1 MPRKDHLPRQTR
13 QEHIT
18 LQPNRS
24 IEFRV
29 TDDFGSFS
37 PPHWH
42 DALEIIY
49 ILEGSSIVT
58 LSDRT
63 KTVLPGQFLLIN
75 SGRIHTARC
84 PSTGNRSI
92 LMQIPDAFLANYLP
106 DPSQLWFSIDYDSTN
121 PEVQKNISQFR
132 RLLLSMMQLHEEMP
146 DGYLLTF
153 QRELFT
159 FLDLTALTPARILT
173 GYVVAGVVL
182 SALGWYAPLAE
193 FAGCGATVPL
203 LGFGHLL
210 AKGVRTALAEEG
222 AIGILTGGLTA
233 AAAGITTSL
242 VCGVVCSL
250 VGRSHDQN

>member
-75 SGRIHTARC
+75 SGRIHDGALSVHGK
-84 PSTGNRSI
+84 PLDS
-92 LMQIPDAFLANYLP
+92 DA
-106 DPSQLWFSIDYDSTN
+106 DSGCV
-121 PEVQKNISQFR
+121 PCE
-132 RLLLSMMQLHEEMP
+132 
-146 DGYLLTF
+146 
-153 QRELFT
+153 
-159 FLDLTALTPARILT
+159 
-173 GYVVAGVVL
+173 L
-182 SALGWYAPLAE
+182 SA
-193 FAGCGATVPL
+193 
-203 LGFGHLL
+203 
-210 AKGVRTALAEEG
+210 
-222 AIGILTGGLTA
+222 
-233 AAAGITTSL
+233 
-242 VCGVVCSL
+242 
-250 VGRSHDQN
+250 

>member
-84 PSTGNRSI
+84 PSTGNRCLIRHSSGSRLTTTVRI
-92 LMQIPDAFLANYLP
+92 R
-106 DPSQLWFSIDYDSTN
+106 
-121 PEVQKNISQFR
+121 KCRKISASSGVFCFR
-132 RLLLSMMQLHEEMP
+132 
-146 DGYLLTF
+146 
-153 QRELFT
+153 
-159 FLDLTALTPARILT
+159 
-173 GYVVAGVVL
+173 
-182 SALGWYAPLAE
+182 
-193 FAGCGATVPL
+193 
-203 LGFGHLL
+203 
-210 AKGVRTALAEEG
+210 
-222 AIGILTGGLTA
+222 
-233 AAAGITTSL
+233 
-242 VCGVVCSL
+242 
-250 VGRSHDQN
+250 

>member
-63 KTVLPGQFLLIN
+63 KTVLGSILLIN

-84 PSTGNRSI
+84 PSTGNRST
-92 LMQIPDAFLANYLP
+92 LMQIPDAFLRTICLIRH
-106 DPSQLWFSIDYDSTN
+106 SSGSRLTTTVRIR
-121 PEVQKNISQFR
+121 KCRKISASSGVFCFR
-132 RLLLSMMQLHEEMP
+132 
-146 DGYLLTF
+146 
-153 QRELFT
+153 
-159 FLDLTALTPARILT
+159 
-173 GYVVAGVVL
+173 
-182 SALGWYAPLAE
+182 
-193 FAGCGATVPL
+193 
-203 LGFGHLL
+203 
-210 AKGVRTALAEEG
+210 
-222 AIGILTGGLTA
+222 
-233 AAAGITTSL
+233 
-242 VCGVVCSL
+242 
-250 VGRSHDQN
+250 

>member
-132 RLLLSMMQLHEEMP
+132 RLLLSMMQLHEKMP

-153 QRELFT
+153 QRELLRFSICST
-159 FLDLTALTPARILT
+159 RNFLRRARL
-173 GYVVAGVVL
+173 
-182 SALGWYAPLAE
+182 
-193 FAGCGATVPL
+193 
-203 LGFGHLL
+203 
-210 AKGVRTALAEEG
+210 RT
-222 AIGILTGGLTA
+222 T
-233 AAAGITTSL
+233 
-242 VCGVVCSL
+242 
-250 VGRSHDQN
+250 R

>member
-63 KTVLPGQFLLIN
+63 KTVFPGQFLLIN
-75 SGRIHTARC
+75 SGRIHGALSVHGK
-84 PSTGNRSI
+84 PLDS
-92 LMQIPDAFLANYLP
+92 DA
-106 DPSQLWFSIDYDSTN
+106 DSGCV
-121 PEVQKNISQFR
+121 PCE
-132 RLLLSMMQLHEEMP
+132 LS
-146 DGYLLTF
+146 
-153 QRELFT
+153 
-159 FLDLTALTPARILT
+159 
-173 GYVVAGVVL
+173 V
-182 SALGWYAPLAE
+182 
-193 FAGCGATVPL
+193 
-203 LGFGHLL
+203 
-210 AKGVRTALAEEG
+210 
-222 AIGILTGGLTA
+222 
-233 AAAGITTSL
+233 
-242 VCGVVCSL
+242 
-250 VGRSHDQN
+250 

>member
-159 FLDLTALTPARILT
+159 FLDLLYTKFSEKRPTI
-173 GYVVAGVVL
+173 
-182 SALGWYAPLAE
+182 
-193 FAGCGATVPL
+193 
-203 LGFGHLL
+203 
-210 AKGVRTALAEEG
+210 
-222 AIGILTGGLTA
+222 
-233 AAAGITTSL
+233 
-242 VCGVVCSL
+242 
-250 VGRSHDQN
+250 

>member
-75 SGRIHTARC
+75 SGRIHTAPEHYGGYC
-84 PSTGNRSI
+84 S
-92 LMQIPDAFLANYLP
+92 DLP
-106 DPSQLWFSIDYDSTN
+106 QSADTD
-121 PEVQKNISQFR
+121 
-132 RLLLSMMQLHEEMP
+132 LL
-146 DGYLLTF
+146 
-153 QRELFT
+153 
-159 FLDLTALTPARILT
+159 
-173 GYVVAGVVL
+173 
-182 SALGWYAPLAE
+182 
-193 FAGCGATVPL
+193 
-203 LGFGHLL
+203 
-210 AKGVRTALAEEG
+210 
-222 AIGILTGGLTA
+222 
-233 AAAGITTSL
+233 
-242 VCGVVCSL
+242 
-250 VGRSHDQN
+250 

>member
-63 KTVLPGQFLLIN
+63 KTVFPGQFLLIN

-121 PEVQKNISQFR
+121 PEVQKNISQLR
-132 RLLLSMMQLHEEMP
+132 RLLLSMMQLHDEMP

-159 FLDLTALTPARILT
+159 FLDLLYTKFSEKSPLAHHPMSSRTQTRLDTILT
-173 GYVVAGVVL
+173 YTQENYQRPITLKEAADVVSLQPEYSAGS
-182 SALGWYAPLAE
+182 SA
-193 FAGCGATVPL
+193 
-203 LGFGHLL
+203 
-210 AKGVRTALAEEG
+210 RTWKRR
-222 AIGILTGGLTA
+222 IWNT
-233 AAAGITTSL
+233 
-242 VCGVVCSL
+242 
-250 VGRSHDQN
+250 